1 MGHVAA
7 LDAGAPMPRTVGDK
21 PMPRHL
27 PVILAA
33 GAFVAAVAVLAIT
46 PAFAAE
52 PAGPLDVT
60 CGDMIATL
68 RVADPG
74 PNPSPERQRQAVEA
88 QDDVAIGLY
97 WIHGY
102 LVGTKGEAAPKL
114 TRAWMQTEVVRL
126 VEVCK
131 AQSPDGRKSLVQVM
145 QQ

>member
-1 MGHVAA
+1 
-7 LDAGAPMPRTVGDK
+7 MPRN
-21 PMPRHL
+21 L
-27 PVILAA
+27 PVVRAA
-33 GAFVAAVAVLAIT
+33 GAFLAAVAMLAVT
-46 PAFAAE
+46 PALGAE
-52 PAGPLDVT
+52 PAGPMDVT

-74 PNPSPERQRQAVEA
+74 KNPSKERQRQAIEA

-102 LVGTKGEAAPKL
+102 LVGTKGEAAPRL
-114 TRAWMQTEVVRL
+114 TKEWMQTEVVRL

-131 AQSPDGRKSLVQVM
+131 AKNPDGSMSLVQAM

>member
-1 MGHVAA
+1 MPNRLPTRLAVGACLAA
-7 LDAGAPMPRTVGDK
+7 
-21 PMPRHL
+21 
-27 PVILAA
+27 ILAA
-33 GAFVAAVAVLAIT
+33 A
-46 PAFAAE
+46 PASAAE

-102 LVGTKGEAAPKL
+102 LVGTKGEAAPRLSKD
-114 TRAWMQTEVVRL
+114 WMQAEVVRL
-126 VEVCK
+126 VEMCK
-131 AQSPDGRKSLVQVM
+131 AKSPDGRKSLVQVM
-145 QQ
+145 QP

>member
-1 MGHVAA
+1 
-7 LDAGAPMPRTVGDK
+7 MPRN
-21 PMPRHL
+21 L
-27 PVILAA
+27 PATIAA
-33 GAFVAAVAVLAIT
+33 GAFLTALAILAVA

-74 PNPSPERQRQAVEA
+74 KNPSKERQQQAIEA

-102 LVGTKGEAAPKL
+102 LVGTKGAAAPPL
-114 TRAWMQTEVVRL
+114 TRAWMETEIVRL

-131 AQSPDGRKSLVQVM
+131 TKSPDGKASLVQAM

>member
-1 MGHVAA
+1 
-7 LDAGAPMPRTVGDK
+7 MPKR
-21 PMPRHL
+21 L
-27 PVILAA
+27 PAYIAA
-33 GAFVAAVAVLAIT
+33 GALLAALATLAIT
-46 PAFAAE
+46 PVFAAE

-74 PNPSPERQRQAVEA
+74 QNPTEERQRQAVEA

-102 LVGTKGEAAPKL
+102 LVGTKGDAAPRL
-114 TRAWMQTEVVRL
+114 TKEWMQSEVVRL

-131 AQSPDGRKSLVQVM
+131 AQSPDGKKSLVQVM